1 MPDNHDETE
10 GPAPPSWPLRIA
22 TRRSPLAVAQA
33 EGVRAR
39 LAAAHGVAAADLAG
53 AMPILTFQTTG
64 DRQQQGSLAEIGGKG
79 LFVKEIELALLTRA
93 ADIAVHSMKDLPAEM
108 PDGLTTAAVPPRDD
122 PRDAFVTVDGRGL
135 FDLAAGSVIGTSS
148 VRRAAQLKRRRPDL
162 TVAPMRGNV
171 QTRLR
176 KLGEGRA
183 DGTFLAEAGL
193 VRLGRDDVRRHVLD
207 PDVMLP
213 ALGQGALCVQARAD
227 DAGAMAACAAINCM
241 VSELAT
247 AAERA
252 FVAVLDG
259 SCRTPMAG
267 LAVMRGERLVFEAQV
282 LTLDGGRS
290 MRRTR
295 RVALGGREHDALL
308 LDAIAA
314 GAEAGQAIA
323 DEAGPQLLGMLG
335 R

>member
-1 MPDNHDETE
+1 MPGH
-10 GPAPPSWPLRIA
+10 PSSPPSSSPPWPLRIA
-22 TRRSPLAVAQA
+22 TRRSPLAVAQGEA
-33 EGVRAR
+33 VRAR
-39 LAAAHGVAAADLAG
+39 LARAHGVLEGAVAE

-64 DRQQQGSLAEIGGKG
+64 DRQQTGSLAAIGGKG
-79 LFVKEIELALLTRA
+79 LFVKEIEMALLTGE

-135 FDLAAGSVIGTSS
+135 FDLPPGAVVGTSS
-148 VRRAAQLKRRRPDL
+148 VRRAAQLMRRRPDL
-162 TVAPMRGNV
+162 RVAEMRGNV
-171 QTRLR
+171 QTRLG
-176 KLGEGRA
+176 KLAEGRA

-193 VRLGRDDVRRHVLD
+193 RRLRRDDVRRHVLD

-227 DAGAMAACAAINCM
+227 DEAALTACEQVTCRA
-241 VSELAT
+241 SELAT

-267 LAVMRGERLVFEAQV
+267 LAAVRGDRLVFECQV

-295 RVALGGREHDALL
+295 RVELHGRGHDDLI
-308 LDAIAA
+308 LDAVAA
-314 GAEAGQAIA
+314 GAEAGRAIEE
-323 DEAGPQLLGMLG
+323 EAGPLLRDMLA